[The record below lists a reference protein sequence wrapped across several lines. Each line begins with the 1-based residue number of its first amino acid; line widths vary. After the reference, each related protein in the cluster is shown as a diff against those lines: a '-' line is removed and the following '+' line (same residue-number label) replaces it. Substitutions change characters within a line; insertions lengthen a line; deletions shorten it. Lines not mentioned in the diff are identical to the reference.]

1 MPDSAH
7 SLSVRTLVTPD
18 ATVEV
23 SLEDV
28 PVAVPGPGEVVVRV
42 EAAAINPSDLGV
54 LFAGAD
60 LERAEAVQRAGR
72 PALVAPLSQ
81 AAARAA
87 AGRAGQSLTAG
98 NEGAG
103 TVVAAGSSD
112 AAQAL
117 LGQVVGMIGGG
128 MYTELR
134 CIEARA
140 CQPFPAGTSAADG
153 AGWFINPMTASAM
166 LGTMRA
172 EGHSAIVHTAAGSSL
187 GRMLLRLCLEDG
199 VELVNVVRRAEPA
212 AELRAEGAEYV
223 CDSSR
228 SAFPEELTEA
238 VAATGATLG
247 FDALGGGE
255 LVDQLLDAMER
266 AQMRDRPF
274 DRYGSTT
281 HKQVYIYGGLD
292 RRPTTLRRTYGM
304 SWGVGGWLL
313 HRSLQRL
320 GSEAAAQMQARVA
333 AEVTTTF
340 ATSFTASIGLCDVV
354 DPEIARTYGRAS
366 TGGKHRVDPRLRRRA

>member
-1 MPDSAH
+1 MSDCTRSR
-7 SLSVRTLVTPD
+7 SVRTLVTPD
-18 ATVEV
+18 GTVEV

-28 PVAVPGPGEVVVRV
+28 PLAAPGPDEVVVRI

-60 LERAEAVQRAGR
+60 LERAEAAQRGGL
-72 PALVAPLSQ
+72 PALLAPLPE

-87 AGRAGQSLTAG
+87 AGRVGQPLTAG

-103 TVVAAGSSD
+103 TVVAAGSSE

-117 LGQVVGMIGGG
+117 MGKVVGVIGGG

-134 CIEARA
+134 RIEVRA
-140 CQPFPAGTSAADG
+140 CQPFPEGTAAADG

-172 EGHSAIVHTAAGSSL
+172 EGHCAIVHTAAGSSL
-187 GRMLLRLCLEDG
+187 GRMLLRLCLADG
-199 VELVNVVRRAEPA
+199 VGLVNVVRRAEPG
-212 AELRAEGAEYV
+212 AELREAGAEHV
-223 CDSSR
+223 CDSSA
-228 SAFPEELTEA
+228 SGFPDELGEA

-255 LVDQLLDAMER
+255 LIDQILDAMER
-266 AQMRDRPF
+266 AQMRGRPF
-274 DRYGSTT
+274 DRYGSPT
-281 HKQVYIYGGLD
+281 HKQVYVYGGLD

-313 HRSLQRL
+313 YRALQRL
-320 GSEAAAQMQARVA
+320 GGEAAAEMQARVA
-333 AEVTTTF
+333 GEVTTTF
-340 ATSFTASIGLCDVV
+340 ATSFSASIGLSAVV
-354 DPEIARTYGRAS
+354 DPEIARGYGRAS
-366 TGGKHRVDPRLRRRA
+366 TGGKHRVDPRLP

>member
-1 MPDSAH
+1 MSDSAQ
-7 SLSVRTLVTPD
+7 SLAVRTLVTAD
-18 ATVEV
+18 GTVEL

-28 PVAVPGPGEVVVRV
+28 PVAAPGPDEVVVRV
-42 EAAAINPSDLGV
+42 EAAAVNPSDLGV

-72 PALVAPLSQ
+72 PALVAPLSEG
-81 AAARAA
+81 AARAA
-87 AGRAGQSLTAG
+87 AGRVGQPLTAG
-98 NEGAG
+98 NEAAG
-103 TVVAAGSSD
+103 TVIAAGSSE

-117 LGQVVGMIGGG
+117 MGKVVGIVGGA

-134 CIEARA
+134 CIDVRA
-140 CQPFPAGTSAADG
+140 CQPFPEGTAAADG

-199 VELVNVVRRAEPA
+199 AGLVNVVRRAEPA
-212 AELRAEGAEYV
+212 AQLREAGAVHV
-223 CDSSR
+223 CDSSS
-228 SAFPEELTEA
+228 SAFSEELADA
-238 VAATGATLG
+238 VAATGATLA

-255 LVDQLLDAMER
+255 LIDQVLDAMER
-266 AQMRDRPF
+266 AQMRGRPF

-281 HKQVYIYGGLD
+281 HKQVYVYGGLD
-292 RRPTTLRRTYGM
+292 RSPTTLRRTYGM

-313 HRSLQRL
+313 NRSLLRL
-320 GSEAAAQMQARVA
+320 GGEAVTAMQARVA

-340 ATSFTASIGLCDVV
+340 ATSFTASISLSDVV
-354 DPEIARTYGRAS
+354 DPEIARVYGRAR
-366 TGGKHRVDPRLRRRA
+366 TGGKHLVDPRLP

>member
-7 SLSVRTLVTPD
+7 SLSVRTLVTAD

-23 SLEDV
+23 SLEEV
-28 PVAVPGPGEVVVRV
+28 PLAAPGPDEVVVRV
-42 EAAAINPSDLGV
+42 QAAAINPSDLGV

-72 PALVAPLSQ
+72 PALVAPLSE

-87 AGRAGQSLTAG
+87 AGRAGQPLTAG
-98 NEGAG
+98 NEAAG
-103 TVVAAGSSD
+103 TVIAAGSSD

-117 LGQVVGMIGGG
+117 LGKVVGIIGGA
-128 MYTELR
+128 MYTQQR
-134 CIEARA
+134 CIDVRA
-140 CQPFPAGTSAADG
+140 CQPFPEGTTAAEG

-187 GRMLLRLCLEDG
+187 GRMLLRLCLADG
-199 VELVNVVRRAEPA
+199 VGLVNVVRRAEPA
-212 AELRAEGAEYV
+212 AELRAAGAKYV
-223 CDSSR
+223 CDSSLR
-228 SAFPEELTEA
+228 AFSEELADA
-238 VAATGATLG
+238 VAATGATLA

-255 LVDQLLDAMER
+255 LIDQILDAMEH
-266 AQMRDRPF
+266 AQMRGRPF
-274 DRYGSTT
+274 DRYGSPT
-281 HKQVYIYGGLD
+281 HKQVYVYGGLD
-292 RRPTTLRRTYGM
+292 RRPTTLSRTYGM

-313 HRSLQRL
+313 YRSLQRL
-320 GSEAAAQMQARVA
+320 GGEAAAEMQARVA

-340 ATSFTASIGLCDVV
+340 ATSFAASIGLSEVV
-354 DPEIARTYGRAS
+354 DPETARGYSRAS
-366 TGGKHRVDPRLRRRA
+366 TGGKHLVDPRL